1 MYSNLL
7 HYCITQHCSN
17 QVVDNFFLC
26 HCDIYLNN
34 QDLAKFLAGNK
45 AFMLFSNNCVLT
57 GVQVTYLHYQHTGA
71 VYRFQIS

>member
-7 HYCITQHCSN
+7 HYCITQNCIN
-17 QVVDNFFLC
+17 QVVDNFFL
-26 HCDIYLNN
+26 YLNN
-34 QDLAKFLAGNK
+34 QDLAKCLAGNK

-57 GVQVTYLHYQHTGA
+57 GVQVTYLHYQQKGA